1 MGNEGRIG
9 RRKKAVGIVRFV
21 GRDPQKK
28 EGAHAPPPV
37 QNTAAFT
44 PRVVPIAVRMVINVW
59 MIVLQIVFL
68 SLMIQQV

>member
-1 MGNEGRIG
+1 MGIGRERG
-9 RRKKAVGIVRFV
+9 RRKIAVGIVGIV
-21 GRDPQKK
+21 GSDPQK

-37 QNTAAFT
+37 QYTAAFV

-68 SLMIQQV
+68 SFIIQQV